1 MTGRLDPPTWYDD
14 ERRQLWADTITRL
27 TDAGG
32 LFRADPKTLDTYV
45 CAYAAHTQA
54 ARIVAQTTV
63 LITTKDGRTIENP
76 ALAVQRR
83 TATDLAKA
91 SKTLGLD
98 RTPTP
103 VHPPH
108 PDTPMRGM
116 LPDGRRWCGE
126 HNREE
131 CKHPCKDGS
140 PCHGNALIP
149 GTGSCRMHVGMSAE
163 AARDKGAVFLA
174 RLYGEPDDEATPSS
188 ALLDEVRW
196 SAGHVKALRAKV
208 AELAEADGPDGEP
221 GSALWW
227 GVVRELWKDGGVAE
241 REMRA
246 GPHVILKAYDAER
259 HHLVVTAAA
268 AHTAGAQDDAVN
280 VARALGAGVRQ
291 FLDRLFTAVR
301 LEPWQWELVP
311 QVVPALLAEFDP
323 EAEADAAVGAA
334 LTGPGG
340 AGGG

>member
-1 MTGRLDPPTWYDD
+1 MTGRLDPPAWYDA
-14 ERRQLWADTITRL
+14 ERRALWDDTIARL

-32 LFRADPKTLDTYV
+32 VFRADPKILDTYV
-45 CAYAAHTQA
+45 TAYANHTQA

-63 LITTKDGRTIENP
+63 LITTRDGRTVENP

-83 TATDLAKA
+83 TAADLAKA
-91 SKTLGLD
+91 SKALGLD
-98 RTPTP
+98 RN
-103 VHPPH
+103 
-108 PDTPMRGM
+108 PMHAALAASPMHGD
-116 LPDGRRWCGE
+116 LRRWCAE
-126 HNREE
+126 HERHE
-131 CKHPCKDGS
+131 CGKGRKDGS
-140 PCHGNALIP
+140 DCHNTAVIP
-149 GTGSCRMHVGMSAE
+149 GTGSCRMHVGMSAA
-163 AARDKGAVFLA
+163 AAREKGQVALA
-174 RLYGEPDDEATPSS
+174 RLYGTPDEDATPAS

-196 SAGHVKALRAKV
+196 AAGHVAALRAKV

-227 GVVRELWKDGGVAE
+227 GTVRELWKDGELAE

-280 VARALGAGVRQ
+280 VARALGSGVRQ

>member
-1 MTGRLDPPTWYDD
+1 MTGRLDPPAWYDH
-14 ERRQLWADTITRL
+14 ERRTLWDDTITRL

-32 LFRADPKTLDTYV
+32 LFRADPKIVDTYV
-45 CAYAAHTQA
+45 CAYANHTQA

-63 LITTKDGRTIENP
+63 LITTKDGRTVENP

-83 TATDLAKA
+83 TAADLARA
-91 SKTLGLD
+91 SKALGLD
-98 RTPTP
+98 RTPMQPSQQT
-103 VHPPH
+103 
-108 PDTPMRGM
+108 TPMQGT
-116 LPDGRRWCGE
+116 LPDGRRWCAE
-126 HNREE
+126 HEREE
-131 CKHPCKDGS
+131 CKHPRKDGT
-140 PCHGNALIP
+140 PCHGHYLIP
-149 GTGSCRMHVGMSAE
+149 GTGSCRMHVGMSAA
-163 AARDKGAVFLA
+163 AAREVGAVVLA
-174 RLYGEPDDEATPSS
+174 RLYGDPDDEATPSS

-196 SAGHVKALRAKV
+196 SAGHVAALRAKV
-208 AELAEADGPDGEP
+208 GELAEADGPDGEP

-227 GVVRELWKDGGVAE
+227 GTVRELWKDGELAE

-323 EAEADAAVGAA
+323 EAEAGAAVGAA

-340 AGGG
+340 AAGG